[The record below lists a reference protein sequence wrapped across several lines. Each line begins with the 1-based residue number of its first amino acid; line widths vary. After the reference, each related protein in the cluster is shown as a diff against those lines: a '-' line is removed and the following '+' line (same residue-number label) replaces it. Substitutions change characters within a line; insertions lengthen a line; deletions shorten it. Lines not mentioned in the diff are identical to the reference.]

1 MDVSVRELRE
11 GLNRYLA
18 AVREGRSVTVMDH
31 GRPVARLVPVDR
43 PTTAL
48 QRLVAEGR
56 VRPPVRQKR
65 PAPSPVEGSGPLS
78 DLVADQRR

>member
-1 MDVSVRELRE
+1 MDVSVRGLRE

-31 GRPVARLVPVDR
+31 GRPVTRLVPVDR
-43 PTTAL
+43 PTVL
-48 QRLVAEGR
+48 QQLVEEGR